1 MGGALILRC
10 MGLNCDCGE
19 IDPYGHNTIGPSRNG
34 GELSTNR
41 LCIIFL
47 LGLQLNQVD
56 CIVASVMQRYAASA
70 WEGTHSVVRTT
81 RNLER

>member
-19 IDPYGHNTIGPSRNG
+19 IDPCGHNTIGPSRNRS
-34 GELSTNR
+34 ELSTNR

-56 CIVASVMQRYAASA
+56 CIVASVMQQVHGKGLIV
-70 WEGTHSVVRTT
+70 W
-81 RNLER
+81 

>member
-19 IDPYGHNTIGPSRNG
+19 IDPRGHNTIGPSRNG
-34 GELSTNR
+34 SELITNR

-47 LGLQLNQVD
+47 LRLLLNQVD
-56 CIVASVMQRYAASA
+56 CIVASVMQQVHGKGLIV
-70 WEGTHSVVRTT
+70 W
-81 RNLER
+81 